1 MTTTAKSTSG
11 TLRGR
16 IKDGMTV
23 FRGVRYAEC
32 ERFGAPGPVPVW
44 DGEADAAT
52 DGPIAPQRPSRLEP
66 VMGVP
71 ERPEQAEDCLTLTIT
86 TPGADHEARPVL
98 VWFHGGAWVSGA
110 GSWKWYGGHRLARDG
125 DVVVVSAN
133 YRLGVLGY
141 LRAPG
146 ISGGNLGLADQLA
159 ALRWVRDN
167 IAAFGGDR
175 TR

>member
-1 MTTTAKSTSG
+1 
-11 TLRGR
+11 
-16 IKDGMTV
+16 
-23 FRGVRYAEC
+23 
-32 ERFGAPGPVPVW
+32 
-44 DGEADAAT
+44 
-52 DGPIAPQRPSRLEP
+52 
-66 VMGVP
+66 
-71 ERPEQAEDCLTLTIT
+71 
-86 TPGADHEARPVL
+86 VL

-159 ALRWVRDN
+159 ALRW
-167 IAAFGGDR
+167 GGLLPPRSSPGHQAQRRRRPRVDLPV
-175 TR
+175 